1 MKFHDFAK
9 LISDEQSP
17 TILVEGRRTISA
29 DAAATAGRLAGHL
42 AERFPNLLFR
52 SGNASGSDEAFA
64 AGVLAVAPDRMQIIA
79 PYAGHRRK
87 QRHPLARYDSPESL
101 SADALEAIQTM
112 TVAATPANKGLM
124 KWYQRGGKLGSQ
136 AACLIRNTMNESC
149 RGFRAACKAG
159 CGPVFRR
166 SGRSGGRRHR
176 PHDPRLPQHR
186 VAGVLPEPLGNL
198 VSGQLVRI
206 DQPVRAACSL
216 RGAAAE
222 ERPGPEPESLHA
234 D

>member
-136 AACLIRNTMNESC
+136 AACLIRDTM
-149 RGFRAACKAG
+149 K
-159 CGPVFRR
+159 
-166 SGRSGGRRHR
+166 
-176 PHDPRLPQHR
+176 
-186 VAGVLPEPLGNL
+186 VAG
-198 VSGQLVRI
+198 VSGQLAK
-206 DQPVRAACSL
+206 PVAAL
-216 RGAAAE
+216 FFVDPAD
-222 ERPGPEPESLHA
+222 PEAGGTGHTIRVCRNAGVPVFFQQHWATWIQRS
-234 D
+234 